1 MRFIDANIF
10 IYAFYKPKKRL
21 TGTEKWMKEESKK
34 IIKMINEGEE
44 EVLTTVVH
52 ISEVVNYLKRCM
64 EVKSLQ
70 RLLIDFYSLDSLKIV
85 GVSAEDYLSA
95 ISLMEDVGLDANDCL
110 AIKIMKDYEISE
122 IYSFDKGFEKIVKRL
137 P

>member
-1 MRFIDANIF
+1 MRFIDANVF

-21 TGTEKWMKEESKK
+21 TEKEKWMKEESKK
-34 IIKMINEGEE
+34 IIKRITEGEE

-52 ISEVVNYLKRCM
+52 ISEVVNYLKKSM
-64 EVKSLQ
+64 DAKSLQ
-70 RLLIDFYSLDSLKIV
+70 RLLIDFYSLDSLEIV
-85 GVSAEDYLSA
+85 GVSPEDYFSA

-110 AIKIMKDYEISE
+110 AIKIMEDYGISE